1 MKLKE
6 PPIHYYDTHHRI
18 IYLKSFSM
26 SVFPA
31 LRIGALVLPS
41 GLKPHFLTQKSLID
55 LDTNL
60 LMQKVLAL
68 YLENGMFQKIFALLS
83 VI

>member
-26 SVFPA
+26 SVF
-31 LRIGALVLPS
+31 LHSVSDSSFTVRFKTS
-41 GLKPHFLTQKSLID
+41 FLTQKSLID

>member
-41 GLKPHFLTQKSLID
+41 GLKPHF
-55 LDTNL
+55 
-60 LMQKVLAL
+60 
-68 YLENGMFQKIFALLS
+68 
-83 VI
+83 